1 MYYRNS
7 TQVCHDQRQLQ
18 FAIVNFKILIPC
30 SKQQVILANMPL
42 AEPQTWNAYK
52 TEQKP
57 QTLEVPFYGRRGR
70 RGSKENCNADEK
82 TRFWPSVASRAPLQR
97 NKRNNCGWFAQ
108 TPPPPN
114 CSQNFLFVESTL
126 VAVQVPGSGA
136 HGLAIFGTTIQALNF

>member
-70 RGSKENCNADEK
+70 RGSKK
-82 TRFWPSVASRAPLQR
+82 TAMRMKKRDSGHPLLPER
-97 NKRNNCGWFAQ
+97 LCRETNKIIAVGLLKSL
-108 TPPPPN
+108 PPK
-114 CSQNFLFVESTL
+114 CSQNFLFVDSTL
-126 VAVQVPGSGA
+126 VAVRVPGSGA